1 MLFLLYLFQVRCP
14 ICLRKMYGSGYEN
27 HCLQY
32 HQKAFDMTTYALSPI
47 KEDQYERK
55 EMAKRKKERLTKK
68 QGQDYL
74 TSVQKKNRALVQLE
88 TKHIFK
94 SQKLNTAN
102 QDISGS
108 LPVPNVNFSTDTN
121 LTTMKN
127 MNESKKTRNEN
138 KPSCSPGPAIIPSP
152 DSSSALV
159 LAPSS
164 QAAQAPPS
172 VPPSSPWHP
181 LVNQAARHFRETD
194 VEILRKLRKERP
206 TDK

>member
-1 MLFLLYLFQVRCP
+1 
-14 ICLRKMYGSGYEN
+14 
-27 HCLQY
+27 
-32 HQKAFDMTTYALSPI
+32 MTTYALSPI

-68 QGQDYL
+68 QSQNYL

-94 SQKLNTAN
+94 SQKLNTVN

-108 LPVPNVNFSTDTN
+108 LPVSNVNFSTDTN

-138 KPSCSPGPAIIPSP
+138 KPICSPGHAIIPSP